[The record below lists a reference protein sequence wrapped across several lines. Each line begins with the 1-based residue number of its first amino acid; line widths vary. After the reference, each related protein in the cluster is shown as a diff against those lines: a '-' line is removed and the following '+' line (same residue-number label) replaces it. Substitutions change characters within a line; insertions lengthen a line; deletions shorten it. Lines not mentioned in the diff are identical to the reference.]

1 MKTKNKRLIVVFV
14 TICVIVFF
22 SLFSSQIFKLKSVEV
37 SFYNENGTQISNLKN
52 NYYFNTTE
60 RVNNIVLSTKFDYGN
75 LVFLIN
81 KSNYTKSLE
90 SNNPYLKLKNIEVK
104 FPNKLIVNISERKP
118 IFFIKSAPNVY
129 LLDSDFKLLEILEQD
144 KLSQQNLIK
153 LQTITSQQK
162 EIDFFN
168 FFEVLPTTY
177 EAGQNMRENNKV
189 LQAVSSLPNMLQNYV
204 SSQGTTLANLC
215 KAVSFTEVQNK
226 INLIINTISPYGIN
240 LVVEDIFTNFNY
252 KFNKLLNALST
263 LKLKEPIKCTFG
275 NLKIDMS
282 CNCYW
287 YNL

>member
-37 SFYNENGTQISNLKN
+37 SFYNENGKQISNLKN

-60 RVNNIVLSTKFDYGN
+60 RVNNIVSSTKFDYGN

-118 IFFIKSAPNVY
+118 IFFIKSAFNVY

-204 SSQGTTLANLC
+204 SSQGTTLANFC